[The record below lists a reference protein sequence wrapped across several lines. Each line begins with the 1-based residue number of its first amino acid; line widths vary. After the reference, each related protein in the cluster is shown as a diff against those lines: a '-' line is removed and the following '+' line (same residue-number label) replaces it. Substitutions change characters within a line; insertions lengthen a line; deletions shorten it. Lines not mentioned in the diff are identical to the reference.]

1 MLNWSQLSL
10 RHRMISV
17 LFLSWVC
24 GSLYAVCFPEQPHA
38 GFPQAGL
45 PLLMLGF
52 LLHPRFFAG
61 GRGPFSWSSA
71 PALVRGLW
79 VIGAVVG
86 AISAAHSLL
95 LSAAGT

>member
-1 MLNWSQLSL
+1 
-10 RHRMISV
+10 
-17 LFLSWVC
+17 
-24 GSLYAVCFPEQPHA
+24 
-38 GFPQAGL
+38 
-45 PLLMLGF
+45 MLGF

-86 AISAAHSLL
+86 GISAANGLL
-95 LSAAGT
+95 LSRAAG